1 MVETNKVEHIY
12 IMENKDKYEYYKE
25 DGEWI
30 LYIYDLEHNEGKF
43 LTRSKFIDKILER
56 IPS

>member
-1 MVETNKVEHIY
+1 MVEINNDIHRY
-12 IMENKDKYEYYKE
+12 IMENKDRYEYYKE
-25 DGEWI
+25 NGEWV
-30 LYIYDLEHNEGKF
+30 LHMYDTEYPSGKF